1 VAYVDIGA
9 GLPGPDPGRR
19 AVRPAEQE
27 NAARMDTPPARRQGM
42 LELFLRTQLRA
53 GATMPL
59 IAVLFALALSSHV
72 DGPGLLLWLLA
83 VIGISGL
90 DVLLC
95 RMLLEPRALPR
106 FRIILPPRPERLLV
120 FTEGVQALLWTVPLF
135 HFWLPDAPLQH
146 LFIISVLMV
155 VSVVRILMAFSHMPV
170 MLAGST
176 LITLAIVVRC
186 LITGDIVYVFMAALA
201 VVTHIFLLTLARR
214 LHDSAADMLA
224 LRAQKEQLIRRLE
237 EARDRAEKARKR
249 AEAANRAKSRFLAN
263 MSHELR
269 TPLNA
274 IMGFSEIISRE
285 MFGPLQVRQYR
296 EYAADIH
303 HSGQYLLSLIN
314 DILDLSK
321 IEAGHYALREEPVDL
336 AEQARKALKLMAI
349 KAREKRIA
357 LVTDFPPVLPSVL
370 ADARAVRQIWLNL
383 LSNAIKF
390 TPADGRVE
398 MRLRE
403 TADGGLEMEVADN
416 GPGIPAEELAEIT
429 EAFTRGRQ
437 AQSQAVEGVGLGL
450 SIVRGL
456 ARLHEATV
464 HVDSVEGAG
473 TRVRVIFPPHRV
485 HAGETFMEDESAPGD
500 YAHRRLMALMD
511 R

>member
-1 VAYVDIGA
+1 
-9 GLPGPDPGRR
+9 
-19 AVRPAEQE
+19 
-27 NAARMDTPPARRQGM
+27 M

-59 IAVLFALALSSHV
+59 IAVLFALALSSQV
-72 DGPGLLLWLLA
+72 EAPELLLWLLA

-95 RMLLEPRALPR
+95 QLLLEPKALSR
-106 FRIILPPRPERLLV
+106 FRIVLPARPERLLV
-120 FTEGVQALLWTVPLF
+120 FTELMQALLWTVPLF
-135 HFWLPDAPLQH
+135 HFWMPDAPLQH

-155 VSVVRILMAFSHMPV
+155 ISVVRILIAFSYIPV

-186 LITGDIVYVFMAALA
+186 LSTGDILYVFMAALA
-201 VVTHIFLLTLARR
+201 VVTHIFLLQLARR
-214 LHDSAADMLA
+214 LHESAADMLM

-237 EARDRAEKARKR
+237 EARDRAEQARQR
-249 AEAANRAKSRFLAN
+249 AEAANKAKSRFLAN

-285 MFGPLQVRQYR
+285 MFGPIPVQQYR

-314 DILDLSK
+314 DILDLSR

-349 KAREKRIA
+349 KAREKRIEII
-357 LVTDFPPVLPSVL
+357 TDFPAVLPHVL
-370 ADARAVRQIWLNL
+370 ADSRAVRQIWLNL

-390 TPADGRVE
+390 TSADGRVE
-398 MRLRE
+398 LRLRE
-403 TADGGLEMEVADN
+403 TMEGGLEMEVADN
-416 GPGIPAEELAEIT
+416 GPGIPEAELAEIT

-456 ARLHEATV
+456 AGLHEATV
-464 HVDSVEGAG
+464 HIDSVEGAG
-473 TRVRVIFPPHRV
+473 TRVRVTFPPHRV
-485 HAGETFMEDESAPGD
+485 HAGQTLLGDDEAVDD
-500 YAHRRLMALMD
+500 YASRRLLALMD